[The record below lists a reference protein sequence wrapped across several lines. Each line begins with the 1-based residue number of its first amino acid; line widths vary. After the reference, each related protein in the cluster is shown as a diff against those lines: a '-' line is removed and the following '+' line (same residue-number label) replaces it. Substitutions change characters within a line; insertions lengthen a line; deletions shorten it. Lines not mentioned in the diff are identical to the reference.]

1 MIKKRKVL
9 LLFICVLFIYK
20 GAFSAADYEV
30 LKGINRLRVS
40 IEFLND
46 EARKIGLTRDRL
58 RTVTELRL
66 RKEGIAIFER
76 GIDTTFEGIE
86 KSFRTP
92 IIYVNVSVLRKAFSV
107 SLKIQERVSLY
118 RDESI
123 KCRAATWIEGVTGTY
138 GSDPEYIV
146 TALENSL
153 DIFLNDYYK
162 ANPKKKD

>member
-66 RKEGIAIFER
+66 RKEG
-76 GIDTTFEGIE
+76 
-86 KSFRTP
+86 
-92 IIYVNVSVLRKAFSV
+92 KARM
-107 SLKIQERVSLY
+107 L
-118 RDESI
+118 
-123 KCRAATWIEGVTGTY
+123 
-138 GSDPEYIV
+138 
-146 TALENSL
+146 
-153 DIFLNDYYK
+153 
-162 ANPKKKD
+162 